1 MLIFAL
7 SVINSSILLGFIPFF
22 SPNKFVGLIND
33 NVLLNISLNNVTLT
47 LSPDFLSFP
56 FNLASE

>member
-33 NVLLNISLNNVTLT
+33 NVLLNIVTLT